1 MVTVVASTAS
11 NIAIIAGGTS
21 VHAITDQEHSLPS
34 KPAGALSITL
44 S

>member
-1 MVTVVASTAS
+1 VVTAVASTAS
-11 NIAIIAGGTS
+11 NIAIVTGGTY